1 MANSSVTLG
10 LERGSRNLVPSM
22 GTTVMTWIATY
33 FEAQSMIVDSTFTVV
48 EDKRNSVHTL
58 EMAVVLLVVGNLLP
72 FSWMGDR
79 RGVLDHVDTV
89 IP

>member
-1 MANSSVTLG
+1 MALG

-58 EMAVVLLVVGNLLP
+58 KITVDLLILRTLIT

-79 RGVLDHVDTV
+79 RGMVHHIDAVV
-89 IP
+89 A

>member
-48 EDKRNSVHTL
+48 EVKRTTMTSLKITVDLLILRTL
-58 EMAVVLLVVGNLLP
+58 IT
-72 FSWMGDR
+72 FSCMED
-79 RGVLDHVDTV
+79 
-89 IP
+89 